1 MTDQKTDV
9 IDALSV
15 HGTPDKVL
23 DLMRVTLRRLFAE
36 AGNSLPPTSASVTLS
51 PTSVFANPVAVSF
64 GWKNDLAECG
74 LEIDCQ
80 DGFCFWYE
88 CAIHGASWRE
98 DLEIN
103 APFSNRVIAAFRY
116 MHWV

>member
-36 AGNSLPPTSASVTLS
+36 ADCSLS

>member
-1 MTDQKTDV
+1 MTGQEIDV
-9 IDALSV
+9 NIDALSV

-36 AGNSLPPTSASVTLS
+36 AGCFLP

-64 GWKNDLAECG
+64 GWINEAAECG

-88 CAIHGASWRE
+88 CETEDASWHE
-98 DLEIN
+98 DLESN
-103 APFSNRVIAAFRY
+103 APFSDRVLAAFRS
-116 MHWV
+116 MQQV

>member
-1 MTDQKTDV
+1 MTERETDV

-36 AGNSLPPTSASVTLS
+36 AGCSLP

-88 CAIHGASWRE
+88 CALHGRSWRE